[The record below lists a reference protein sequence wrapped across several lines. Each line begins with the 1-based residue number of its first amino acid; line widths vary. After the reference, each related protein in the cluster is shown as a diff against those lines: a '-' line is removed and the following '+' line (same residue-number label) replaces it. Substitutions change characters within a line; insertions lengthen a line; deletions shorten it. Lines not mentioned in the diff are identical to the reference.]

1 MLIKR
6 NSYGYTTNKKYIDG
20 RGYVDYLVF
29 NKTGA
34 GFNLN
39 NLINNLPSELHLF
52 AEKGENVPGG
62 FFNDQKNYDFAVQE
76 LDTTKG

>member
-6 NSYGYTTNKKYIDG
+6 NSYGYATNKKYIAG
-20 RGYVDYLVF
+20 RGYVDYLS

-39 NLINNLPSELHLF
+39 NLINNLPIELHQF
-52 AEKGENVPGG
+52 AEKGEDVPGG
-62 FFNDQKNYDFAVQE
+62 SFNAHSQSVGGAVQVT
-76 LDTTKG
+76 L